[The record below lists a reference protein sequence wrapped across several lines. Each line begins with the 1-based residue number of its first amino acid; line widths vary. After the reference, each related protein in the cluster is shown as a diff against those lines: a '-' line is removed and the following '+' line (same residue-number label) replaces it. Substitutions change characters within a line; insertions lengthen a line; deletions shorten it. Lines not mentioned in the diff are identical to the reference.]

1 VLHGFIHGVTSR
13 FDARWIYRRMHM
25 LVELRW
31 RKAFEWGEGKYVVEG
46 GSGLMVLQY
55 RTYSLD
61 TSRAPVSSWSEWE
74 DVPLEGATVPG
85 GGQDAEITPPA
96 K

>member
-1 VLHGFIHGVTSR
+1 MR
-13 FDARWIYRRMHM
+13 
-25 LVELRW
+25 VEMRW

-46 GSGLMVLQY
+46 EFCRMVLQY
-55 RTYSLD
+55 RTHSLD

-74 DVPLEGATVPG
+74 DVPLEVPPFRG